1 MEGVKNKRVSHY
13 ILKEK
18 IGRGAYGKVFK
29 GIDTDNNEVRAIK
42 VIEQINIQNNQN
54 QGHNAA
60 NLNREISIMKELDH
74 PNILKLYES
83 ISTRNSIYLVLEY
96 CSGGDLSK
104 EKCISEYKVAKY
116 LREIIS
122 AMKALNEKRIVHR
135 DLKPAN
141 ILLDAKN
148 NIKLADFGFAR
159 SIRDALADT
168 FAGTPFYMAPEI
180 LKVGENT
187 NSYYDN
193 KADIW
198 SIGCIIYELITGRY
212 PFQASMIN
220 EMVSSIE
227 KQLKSEAFLDRKIF
241 SPMCH
246 DLLSKILKIDPNER
260 IDFEHL
266 CQHPF
271 VAGPPLARIADDYLN
286 NTTSHSIFQKQC
298 DKALDFSDVVIM
310 NSESANNQFVLHMK
324 ACELLMPCIK
334 NQSCS
339 IHFCQNFAKA
349 SRYKNSNWG
358 ISSFSEEIMQMSL
371 NLCSKDKNHSGIYKE
386 YLRNALKLLKI
397 LPPSF
402 NISMLIDAI
411 KHRLDE

>member
-1 MEGVKNKRVSHY
+1 MEGANYKRISHY

-29 GIDTDNNEVRAIK
+29 GIDTDNNEIRAIK
-42 VIEQINIQNNQN
+42 VIEQIIMKMNQN
-54 QGHNAA
+54 QGNTAA

-83 ISTRNSIYLVLEY
+83 ISTSNSIYLILEY

-104 EKCISEYKVAKY
+104 EKCISEYKVSKY
-116 LREIIS
+116 LRQIIS
-122 AMKALNEKRIVHR
+122 AMKVLNEKRIVHR

-141 ILLDAKN
+141 ILLDSKN

-159 SIRDALADT
+159 SIKDALANT

-180 LKVGENT
+180 LKVGENM

-212 PFQASMIN
+212 PFQASMIS
-220 EMVSSIE
+220 EMASSIE
-227 KQLKSEAFLDRKIF
+227 KQLKSETFLDRKIF

-246 DLLSKILKIDPNER
+246 DLLSKILKIDTNER

-271 VAGPPLARIADDYLN
+271 VTGPPLARIADEHLN
-286 NTTSHSIFQKQC
+286 NTVIHSVFQKQC
-298 DKALDFSDVVIM
+298 DMALDFSDVVIM

-324 ACELLMPCIK
+324 ACELLKPCIK
-334 NQSCS
+334 NQSCA

-349 SRYKNSNWG
+349 SRYKNSNWS
-358 ISSFSEEIMQMSL
+358 ISGLSEEILQISL
-371 NLCSKDKNHSGIYKE
+371 NLCSKDMNHPGVYKE
-386 YLRNALKLLKI
+386 HLRNALKLLKI

-402 NISMLIDAI
+402 KILMLIDSI
-411 KHRLDE
+411 KHRLNE